1 MGVVG
6 SSPTPGTVPPRQ
18 NFALSGRLAR
28 PGLVFPSRMVKGMFP
43 IIVEAI
49 RSMRLKAVRC
59 TECGDARWCLF
70 TAADPDRPCD
80 LCGGEMKVERRTP
93 GGGPRQL
100 LRERRNAA
108 PGLVPRP
115 RTPLTR

>member
-6 SSPTPGTVPPRQ
+6 SSPTPGTVLYAPELRTERAFSPR
-18 NFALSGRLAR
+18 ALE
-28 PGLVFPSRMVKGMFP
+28 FPERMVKGMFP

-70 TAADPDRPCD
+70 TTADPTSPCE

-100 LRERRNAA
+100 LRERRDAA
-108 PGLVPRP
+108 PGLLPGP

>member
-1 MGVVG
+1 M
-6 SSPTPGTVPPRQ
+6 
-18 NFALSGRLAR
+18 L
-28 PGLVFPSRMVKGMFP
+28 KGMFP

-70 TAADPDRPCD
+70 TTADPTSPCE

-100 LRERRNAA
+100 LRERRDAGPRVM
-108 PGLVPRP
+108 PGSR
-115 RTPLTR
+115 RSPLIG